1 MAALSTL
8 RANKTARGAS
18 PMMMMM
24 MMMMMVMVMVMVMM
38 MMMMM
43 LMLMLMLMLMPA
55 HGAWND
61 EWHDARN
68 YGHNDD
74 GTNDVATC
82 RGIG

>member
-24 MMMMMVMVMVMVMM
+24 MM
-38 MMMMM
+38 
-43 LMLMLMLMLMPA
+43 MLMLMLMPA